1 MAAAVGVVGVVFIS
15 FEAYRM
21 DRIKIW
27 LNPEAYEK
35 GYQTLQGLYAIGPAV
50 YLEKG
55 LARVCRSWDL
65 FLRRRMI

>member
-27 LNPEAYEK
+27 LNPEATRRVIRPYRDCMRSV
-35 GYQTLQGLYAIGPAV
+35 PAV